1 MRLHLWHRIML
12 LLITPILAASV
23 IVFFEFQNLST
34 IYNKISVIEIID
46 DINLTILEL
55 RRYEKNILLFNEE
68 QNVRLFNEHF
78 AALKNNI
85 KRMESE
91 IVSDISK
98 LQFRT
103 LQENID
109 HYDRH
114 VGTLISCVREE
125 QRIIEAI
132 RPLGR
137 AIEENAPDTKL
148 AIDLRRYEK
157 NYIIY
162 KEAAAVHNVHSLSKK
177 IVSRNPA
184 LNDPVARYLEVFR
197 KMVGNEQKKEAS
209 SDSIRHYGREL
220 QQTAAELSKKKRA
233 DINEI
238 IAQAKKAFIASFL
251 LLVVATAVA
260 GYIISTRIL
269 RTVRNVSS
277 AVRNMSKGDFTYIL
291 DASAPKEI
299 IAFNRDFNCTV
310 RKLEEAKVELDLT
323 MGKLEDTNRA
333 LVERQEE
340 LLERRKLT
348 AMRLLA
354 SEIAHEVSNP
364 LSSVIIYLGMF
375 QESLSAGD
383 PKKADL
389 SFMLNESMRCQ
400 ALLRELV
407 DFARKEPLHLKEV
420 GPAKIIEDALDSARK
435 QNNGKQ
441 VLVTE
446 ALQALPAKAV
456 LDPVLMYQVFF
467 NLLMNA
473 YQHTSDGDSIEVQG
487 STLDAAMHIQ
497 VRDTGTGIPEDI
509 LPSIFDPFF
518 STRKESGG
526 SGLGLAITK
535 KIIERHQGTIQVTS
549 RAGEGTVFQIVLPL
563 RQAGGAW

>member
-1 MRLHLWHRIML
+1 ML

-23 IVFFEFQNLST
+23 IVFFEFRNLST

-68 QNVRLFNEHF
+68 QNIRLFHEHV
-78 AALKNNI
+78 AALRKGI

-91 IVSDISK
+91 IISDISK
-98 LQFRT
+98 AQYRT

-109 HYDRH
+109 HYDKH
-114 VGTLISCVREE
+114 VAMLIACVKEE

-137 AIEENAPDTKL
+137 AIENIPDAKL
-148 AIDLRRYEK
+148 ALDLRRYEK

-162 KEAAAVHNVHSLSKK
+162 KEAAAVHNVYSLSKK
-177 IVSRNPA
+177 LVAQHPA
-184 LNDPVARYLEVFR
+184 LNGPVASYLGAFR
-197 KMVGNEQKKEAS
+197 KMVSNELAKETS
-209 SDSIRHYGREL
+209 SESIRHYGREI
-220 QQTAAELSKKKRA
+220 QQTAAELSKKKRT

-238 IAQAKKAFIASFL
+238 IAQAKKAFIASFV
-251 LLVVATAVA
+251 LLVGATSVA
-260 GYIISTRIL
+260 GFIISARIL
-269 RTVRNVSS
+269 RTVRNVSN

-310 RKLEEAKVELDLT
+310 RKLEQAKVELDLT
-323 MGKLEDTNRA
+323 LEKLEDTNRA

-364 LSSVIIYLGMF
+364 LSSVIIYLGML
-375 QESLSAGD
+375 QESLSADD

-407 DFARKEPLHLKEV
+407 DFARKEPLHLKEAA
-420 GPAKIIEDALDSARK
+420 PAKIIEDALESARK

-441 VLVTE
+441 VQVKTSLE
-446 ALQALPAKAV
+446 GLPDRAV
-456 LDPVLMYQVFF
+456 IDPVLMYQVFF

-473 YQHTSDGDSIEVQG
+473 YQHTSDTDMIEVQG
-487 STLDAAMHIQ
+487 NTIGTAMHIE
-497 VRDTGTGIPEDI
+497 VRDTGTGISEDI

-535 KIIERHQGTIQVTS
+535 KIIERHRGSIQVTS
-549 RAGEGTVFQIVLPL
+549 RMGEGTVFQIVIPL
-563 RQAGGAW
+563 QKAG

>member
-1 MRLHLWHRIML
+1 ML
-12 LLITPILAASV
+12 LLITPILAASI
-23 IVFFEFQNLST
+23 IVFFEFQNMST

-68 QNVRLFNEHF
+68 QNIMLFHEHF
-78 AALKNNI
+78 AALKKSI

-98 LQFRT
+98 VQYRI
-103 LQENID
+103 LQENLE
-109 HYDRH
+109 HYDKH
-114 VGTLISCVREE
+114 VATLIACVKEE

-137 AIEENAPDTKL
+137 AIEDIPDAKL
-148 AIDLRRYEK
+148 ALDLRRHEK

-162 KEAAAVHNVHSLSKK
+162 KEAAAVQNVYSLSRK
-177 IVSRNPA
+177 IVTQHPA
-184 LNDPVARYLEVFR
+184 LKGPVASYIEAFR
-197 KMVGNEQKKEAS
+197 KMVGNEHAKEVS
-209 SDSIRHYGREL
+209 SERIRHYGREI
-220 QQTAAELSKKKRA
+220 QQTAAELSKKKRT

-238 IAQAKKAFIASFL
+238 IAQARKAFIASFL
-251 LLVVATAVA
+251 LLIGATVVA
-260 GYIISTRIL
+260 GIIISTRIL
-269 RTVRNVSS
+269 RTVRNVSN
-277 AVRNMSKGDFTYIL
+277 AVKSMSKGDFTYIL

-310 RKLEEAKVELDLT
+310 RKLEEAKVELELT

-340 LLERRKLT
+340 LVERRKLT

-364 LSSVIIYLGMF
+364 LSSVIIYLGMLR
-375 QESLSAGD
+375 ESLSADD

-407 DFARKEPLHLKEV
+407 DFARKEPLHLKEAA
-420 GPAKIIEDALDSARK
+420 PAKIIEDALESTRK
-435 QNNGKQ
+435 QNNGKE
-441 VLVTE
+441 VLVKASLE
-446 ALQALPAKAV
+446 GLPDRAV
-456 LDPVLMYQVFF
+456 IDPVLLYQVFF

-487 STLDAAMHIQ
+487 STINAAMHIQ
-497 VRDTGTGIPEDI
+497 VRDTGSGIPEDI

-535 KIIERHQGTIQVTS
+535 KIIERHRGTIQVAS
-549 RAGEGTVFQIVLPL
+549 KIGEGTVFQIVLPL
-563 RQAGGAW
+563 QQAG

>member
-1 MRLHLWHRIML
+1 ML
-12 LLITPILAASV
+12 LLITPILAASI
-23 IVFFEFQNLST
+23 IVFFEFQNMST

-68 QNVRLFNEHF
+68 QNIRLFHEHF
-78 AALKNNI
+78 AALKKSI

-98 LQFRT
+98 VQYRI
-103 LQENID
+103 LQENLE
-109 HYDRH
+109 HYDKH
-114 VGTLISCVREE
+114 VATLIACVKEE

-137 AIEENAPDTKL
+137 AIEDQAPDAKL
-148 AIDLRRYEK
+148 ALDLRRYEK

-162 KEAAAVHNVHSLSKK
+162 KEAAAVQNVYSLSRK
-177 IVSRNPA
+177 IVTQHPA
-184 LNDPVARYLEVFR
+184 LKGPVARYIEAFR
-197 KMVGNEQKKEAS
+197 KMVGNEHAKEVS
-209 SDSIRHYGREL
+209 SERIRHYGREI
-220 QQTAAELSKKKRA
+220 QQTAAELSKKKRT

-238 IAQAKKAFIASFL
+238 IAQARKAFIASFL
-251 LLVVATAVA
+251 LLIGATVVA
-260 GYIISTRIL
+260 GIIISTRIL
-269 RTVRNVSS
+269 RTVRNVSN
-277 AVRNMSKGDFTYIL
+277 AVKSMSKGDFTYIL

-310 RKLEEAKVELDLT
+310 RKLEEAKVELDLP
-323 MGKLEDTNRA
+323 MEKLGDTNRA

-364 LSSVIIYLGMF
+364 LSSVIIYLGMLR
-375 QESLSAGD
+375 ESLPTDD

-407 DFARKEPLHLKEV
+407 DFARKEPLHLKEAA
-420 GPAKIIEDALDSARK
+420 PARIIEDALESARK

-441 VLVTE
+441 VLV
-446 ALQALPAKAV
+446 QASLEGLPDRAV
-456 LDPVLMYQVFF
+456 IDPVLLYQVFF

-473 YQHTSDGDSIEVQG
+473 YQHTSDNDTIEVQG
-487 STLDAAMHIQ
+487 NTIGTAMHIR

-518 STRKESGG
+518 STRKEAGG

-535 KIIERHQGTIQVTS
+535 KIIERHRGSIRVTS
-549 RAGEGTVFQIVLPL
+549 RLGEGTVFQIVLPL
-563 RQAGGAW
+563 QKAG

>member
-1 MRLHLWHRIML
+1 ML

-23 IVFFEFQNLST
+23 IVIFEFQNLST

-68 QNVRLFNEHF
+68 QNIRLFHEHF
-78 AALKNNI
+78 AALRKGI

-98 LQFRT
+98 VQYRT

-109 HYDRH
+109 YYDKH
-114 VGTLISCVREE
+114 VATLIACVIEE
-125 QRIIEAI
+125 KRIIEAI

-137 AIEENAPDTKL
+137 AIEDSPDTKL
-148 AIDLRRYEK
+148 ALDLRRYEK

-162 KEAAAVHNVHSLSKK
+162 KEAAAVNNVYSLSKE
-177 IVSRNPA
+177 IVARHPE
-184 LNDPVARYLEVFR
+184 LYGPVASYLEAFR
-197 KMVGNEQKKEAS
+197 KMVGIEQVKETS
-209 SDSIRHYGREL
+209 SESIRHYGREI
-220 QQTAAELSKKKRA
+220 QQTAAELSKKKRK

-251 LLVVATAVA
+251 LLIGATAVA
-260 GYIISTRIL
+260 GFIISARIL
-269 RTVRNVSS
+269 RTVRNVSN
-277 AVRNMSKGDFTYIL
+277 AVKNMSKGDFTYIL

-299 IAFNRDFNCTV
+299 VAFNKNFNCTV

-364 LSSVIIYLGMF
+364 LSSVIIYLGMLR
-375 QESLSAGD
+375 ESLSADD
-383 PKKADL
+383 PKKSDL

-407 DFARKEPLHLKEV
+407 DFARKEPLHLKEAA
-420 GPAKIIEDALDSARK
+420 PAKIIEDALESTRK
-435 QNNGKQ
+435 QNNGKE
-441 VLVTE
+441 VLVKSSLE
-446 ALQALPAKAV
+446 GLPNRAV
-456 LDPVLMYQVFF
+456 IDPVLMYQVFF

-473 YQHTSDGDSIEVQG
+473 YQHTSDNDTIEVQG
-487 STLDAAMHIQ
+487 NTIGAAMHIW

-509 LPSIFDPFF
+509 VHAIFDPFF
-518 STRKESGG
+518 STRKEAGG

-535 KIIERHQGTIQVTS
+535 KIIERHRGTIRVES
-549 RAGEGTVFQIVLPL
+549 KIGEGTVFQIVLPL
-563 RQAGGAW
+563 QQAG

>member
-1 MRLHLWHRIML
+1 ML
-12 LLITPILAASV
+12 LLITPILASSA
-23 IVFFEFQNLST
+23 IVFFEFQNLRT

-68 QNVRLFNEHF
+68 RNIRLFNEHF
-78 AALKNNI
+78 AALKKSI
-85 KRMESE
+85 QRMESE

-98 LQFRT
+98 IQYRA

-109 HYDRH
+109 HYEKH
-114 VGTLISCVREE
+114 VAKLIACVKEE
-125 QRIIEAI
+125 QRIIEDI

-137 AIEENAPDTKL
+137 AIEDTPDIKL
-148 AIDLRRYEK
+148 ALDLRRYEK

-162 KEAAAVHNVHSLSKK
+162 KEAAAVRNVFSLSNK
-177 IVSRNPA
+177 IVTRYPELSG
-184 LNDPVARYLEVFR
+184 PVTKYLDAFR
-197 KMVGNEQKKEAS
+197 KMLSNEQIKEIS
-209 SDSIRHYGREL
+209 SESIRHYGREI

-238 IAQAKKAFIASFL
+238 ISQAKKAFIASFI
-251 LLVVATAVA
+251 LLVGATVVA
-260 GYIISTRIL
+260 GLIISARIL
-269 RTVRNVSS
+269 RTVRNVSC
-277 AVRNMSKGDFTYIL
+277 AVKNMSRGDFTYIL

-299 IAFNRDFNCTV
+299 VAFNKNFNCTV

-333 LVERQEE
+333 LVEHQEE

-364 LSSVIIYLGMF
+364 LSSVIIYLGML
-375 QESLSAGD
+375 QESLPADD

-407 DFARKEPLHLKEV
+407 DFARKEPLHLKESS
-420 GPAKIIEDALDSARK
+420 PAKIIEDALESARK
-435 QNNGKQ
+435 QNNGNG
-441 VLVTE
+441 VLVKASLE
-446 ALQALPAKAV
+446 DLPGRAV
-456 LDPVLMYQVFF
+456 VDPVLMYQVFF

-473 YQHTSDGDSIEVQG
+473 YQHTSGDDTIEVRG
-487 STLDAAMHIQ
+487 NTIGTAMHIQ
-497 VRDTGTGIPEDI
+497 VRDTGTGISEDI
-509 LPSIFDPFF
+509 LHSIFDPFF
-518 STRKESGG
+518 STRKETGG

-535 KIIERHQGTIQVTS
+535 KIIERHRGSIQVTS
-549 RAGEGTVFQIVLPL
+549 RLGEETVFQIVLPL
-563 RQAGGAW
+563 QQAG

>member
-1 MRLHLWHRIML
+1 ML
-12 LLITPILAASV
+12 LLITPTLAASA
-23 IVFFEFQNLST
+23 IVFFEFQNLRT

-68 QNVRLFNEHF
+68 QNVRLFHDHF
-78 AALKNNI
+78 AALRKGI
-85 KRMESE
+85 QRMENE

-98 LQFRT
+98 VQYRT
-103 LQENID
+103 LQENIEN
-109 HYDRH
+109 YDRH
-114 VGTLISCVREE
+114 VSTLIASVQEE

-137 AIEENAPDTKL
+137 AIEKKTPDVKL
-148 AIDLRRYEK
+148 ALDLRRYEK

-162 KEAAAVHNVHSLSKK
+162 KEAAAVHNVYGLANKLLDQYP
-177 IVSRNPA
+177 V
-184 LNDPVARYLEVFR
+184 LNSPVASYLDAFR
-197 KMVGNEQKKEAS
+197 KMVGNEQVKEAA
-209 SDSIRHYGREL
+209 SDSIRHYGREI
-220 QQTAAELSKKKRA
+220 QRTAAELSKKKRA

-238 IAQAKKAFIASFL
+238 IAKAKKAFIASFL
-251 LLVVATAVA
+251 LLVGATAAA
-260 GYIISTRIL
+260 GYLISTRIL
-269 RTVRNVSS
+269 KTVRNVSN
-277 AVRNMSKGDFTYIL
+277 AVKSMSKGDFTYIL

-299 IAFNRDFNCTV
+299 VAFNRDFNCTV
-310 RKLEEAKVELDLT
+310 RKLEEAKVELELT
-323 MGKLEDTNRA
+323 MEKLEDTNRA

-364 LSSVIIYLGMF
+364 LSSVIIYLGML
-375 QESLSAGD
+375 QESLPAGD

-407 DFARKEPLHLKEV
+407 DFARKEPLHLKEAA
-420 GPAKIIEDALDSARK
+420 PAKIIEDALESTRK

-441 VLVTE
+441 VLVQVSLE
-446 ALQALPAKAV
+446 GLPERAV

-467 NLLMNA
+467 NLFMNA
-473 YQHTSDGDSIEVQG
+473 YQHASDGDSIEVHG
-487 STLDAAMHIQ
+487 STLDGAMHIR
-497 VRDTGTGIPEDI
+497 VRDTGAGIPEDI

-518 STRKESGG
+518 STRKETGG

-535 KIIERHQGTIQVTS
+535 KIIERHRGTIKVAS
-549 RAGEGTVFQIVLPL
+549 KISEGTVFQIVLPL
-563 RQAGGAW
+563 QQAG

>member
-1 MRLHLWHRIML
+1 ML
-12 LLITPILAASV
+12 LLITPTLAASA
-23 IVFFEFQNLST
+23 IVFFEFQNLRT

-68 QNVRLFNEHF
+68 QNVRLFHDHF
-78 AALKNNI
+78 AALRKGI
-85 KRMESE
+85 QRMENE

-98 LQFRT
+98 VQYRT
-103 LQENID
+103 LQENIEN
-109 HYDRH
+109 YDRH
-114 VGTLISCVREE
+114 VSTLIASVQEE

-137 AIEENAPDTKL
+137 AIEKKTPDVKL
-148 AIDLRRYEK
+148 ALDLRRYEK

-162 KEAAAVHNVHSLSKK
+162 KEEAAVHNVFGLSNKL
-177 IVSRNPA
+177 VALYPA
-184 LNDPVARYLEVFR
+184 LKGPVASYLEAFR
-197 KMVGNEQKKEAS
+197 KMISNEQVKNAS
-209 SDSIRHYGREL
+209 SYSIRHYGREI
-220 QQTAAELSKKKRA
+220 QNTAAELSKKKRA

-238 IAQAKKAFIASFL
+238 IAKAKKAFIASFL
-251 LLVVATAVA
+251 LLIGATAVA
-260 GYIISTRIL
+260 GFIISTRIL
-269 RTVRNVSS
+269 RTVRNVSN
-277 AVRNMSKGDFTYIL
+277 AVKSMSKGDFTYIL

-310 RKLEEAKVELDLT
+310 RKLEEAKVELELT

-340 LLERRKLT
+340 LVERRKLT

-364 LSSVIIYLGMF
+364 LSSVIIYLGMLR
-375 QESLSAGD
+375 ESLSADD

-407 DFARKEPLHLKEV
+407 DFARKEPLHLKEAA
-420 GPAKIIEDALDSARK
+420 PAKIIEDALESTRK
-435 QNNGKQ
+435 QNNGKE
-441 VLVTE
+441 VLVKASLE
-446 ALQALPAKAV
+446 GLPDRAV
-456 LDPVLMYQVFF
+456 IDPVLLYQVFF

-487 STLDAAMHIQ
+487 STINAAMHIQ
-497 VRDTGTGIPEDI
+497 VRDTGSGIPEDI

-535 KIIERHQGTIQVTS
+535 KIIERHRGTIQVAS
-549 RAGEGTVFQIVLPL
+549 RIGEGTVFQIVLPL
-563 RQAGGAW
+563 QQAG

>member
-1 MRLHLWHRIML
+1 ML

-23 IVFFEFQNLST
+23 IVFFEFRNLST

-68 QNVRLFNEHF
+68 QNIRLFHEYV
-78 AALKNNI
+78 AALRKGI

-98 LQFRT
+98 VRYRT

-109 HYDRH
+109 HYDKH
-114 VGTLISCVREE
+114 VATLIACVKEE
-125 QRIIEAI
+125 KRIIEAI

-137 AIEENAPDTKL
+137 AIEDKAPDAKL
-148 AIDLRRYEK
+148 ALDLRRHEK

-162 KEAAAVHNVHSLSKK
+162 KEATAVHNVYSLSKK
-177 IVSRNPA
+177 IIGRHPE
-184 LNDPVARYLEVFR
+184 LNDTVASYLDAFR
-197 KMVGNEQKKEAS
+197 KMVSNELAKETS
-209 SDSIRHYGREL
+209 SERIRHYGREI
-220 QQTAAELSKKKRA
+220 QQTAAELSKKKRT
-233 DINEI
+233 DINDI
-238 IAQAKKAFIASFL
+238 IAQARKAFIASFL
-251 LLVVATAVA
+251 LLFGATTVA
-260 GYIISTRIL
+260 GFIISARIL
-269 RTVRNVSS
+269 RTVRNVSN
-277 AVRNMSKGDFTYIL
+277 AVKSMSKGDFTYIL

-310 RKLEEAKVELDLT
+310 RKLEEAKVELELT
-323 MGKLEDTNRA
+323 MEKLEDTNRV

-364 LSSVIIYLGMF
+364 LSSVIIYLGML

-383 PKKADL
+383 PKRADL

-407 DFARKEPLHLKEV
+407 DFARKEPLRLKEAA
-420 GPAKIIEDALDSARK
+420 PAKIIEDALESARK
-435 QNNGKQ
+435 QNNDKRVMVKTSLEG
-441 VLVTE
+441 
-446 ALQALPAKAV
+446 LPDRAV
-456 LDPVLMYQVFF
+456 IDPVLMYQVFF

-473 YQHTSDGDSIEVQG
+473 YQHTSDTDTIEVRG
-487 STLDAAMHIQ
+487 NTIGTAMHIR
-497 VRDTGTGIPEDI
+497 VRDTGTGISGDI

-535 KIIERHQGTIQVTS
+535 KIIERHRGTIQVTS
-549 RAGEGTVFQIVLPL
+549 RLGEETVFQIVLPL
-563 RQAGGAW
+563 QQAG

>member
-1 MRLHLWHRIML
+1 ML

-23 IVFFEFQNLST
+23 IVFFEFRNLST

-68 QNVRLFNEHF
+68 QNIRLFHEYV
-78 AALKNNI
+78 AALRKSI

-98 LQFRT
+98 VQYRT
-103 LQENID
+103 LQENIEN
-109 HYDRH
+109 YDRH
-114 VGTLISCVREE
+114 VSTLIASVQEE

-137 AIEENAPDTKL
+137 AIEKKTPDVKL
-148 AIDLRRYEK
+148 ALDLRRYEK

-162 KEAAAVHNVHSLSKK
+162 KEAAAVQNVYSLSKK
-177 IVSRNPA
+177 IVALYPA
-184 LNDPVARYLEVFR
+184 LNGPVASYLAAFR
-197 KMVGNEQKKEAS
+197 KMVSNELAKETS
-209 SDSIRHYGREL
+209 GESIRHYGREI
-220 QQTAAELSKKKRA
+220 QQTAAELSKKKRT

-238 IAQAKKAFIASFL
+238 IAQARKAFIASFL
-251 LLVVATAVA
+251 LLVGATVVA
-260 GYIISTRIL
+260 GFIISTRIL
-269 RTVRNVSS
+269 RTVRNVSN
-277 AVRNMSKGDFTYIL
+277 AVKSMSKGDFTYIL

-323 MGKLEDTNRA
+323 MEKLGDTNRA

-364 LSSVIIYLGMF
+364 LSSVIIYLGML
-375 QESLSAGD
+375 QESLPADD

-407 DFARKEPLHLKEV
+407 DFARKEPLHLKEAA
-420 GPAKIIEDALDSARK
+420 PARIIEDALESARK

-441 VLVTE
+441 VLV
-446 ALQALPAKAV
+446 QASLEGLPDRAV
-456 LDPVLMYQVFF
+456 IDPVLLYQVFF

-473 YQHTSDGDSIEVQG
+473 YQHTSDNDTIEVQG
-487 STLDAAMHIQ
+487 NTIGTAMHIR

-518 STRKESGG
+518 STRKEAGG

-535 KIIERHQGTIQVTS
+535 KIIERHRGSIQVTS
-549 RAGEGTVFQIVLPL
+549 RLGEGTVFQIVLPL
-563 RQAGGAW
+563 QKAG

>member
-1 MRLHLWHRIML
+1 ML
-12 LLITPILAASV
+12 LLITPILASSV

-68 QNVRLFNEHF
+68 QNIRLFNEHF
-78 AALKNNI
+78 AALRKGI
-85 KRMESE
+85 KRMEGE

-98 LQFRT
+98 VQYRT

-109 HYDRH
+109 HYDKH
-114 VGTLISCVREE
+114 VATLIACVKEE

-137 AIEENAPDTKL
+137 AIEDTPDIKL
-148 AIDLRRYEK
+148 ALDLRRYEK

-162 KEAAAVHNVHSLSKK
+162 KEAAAVQNVYSLSNK
-177 IVSRNPA
+177 IVTRHPELSG
-184 LNDPVARYLEVFR
+184 PVARYLEAFR
-197 KMVGNEQKKEAS
+197 KMLSNEQVKETS
-209 SDSIRHYGREL
+209 SESIRHYGREI
-220 QQTAAELSKKKRA
+220 QQTAAELSKKKRT

-238 IAQAKKAFIASFL
+238 IAQARKAFIASFL
-251 LLVVATAVA
+251 LLFGATAVA
-260 GYIISTRIL
+260 GFIISARIL
-269 RTVRNVSS
+269 RTVRNVST
-277 AVRNMSKGDFTYIL
+277 AVKNMSKGDFTYIL

-299 IAFNRDFNCTV
+299 VAFNKNFNCTV

-364 LSSVIIYLGMF
+364 LSSVIIYLGML
-375 QESLSAGD
+375 QESLSADD

-407 DFARKEPLHLKEV
+407 DFARKEPLHLKEAA
-420 GPAKIIEDALDSARK
+420 PAKIIEDALESTRK
-435 QNNGKQ
+435 QNNGKE
-441 VLVTE
+441 VLVKASLE
-446 ALQALPAKAV
+446 GLPNLAV
-456 LDPVLMYQVFF
+456 IDPVLMYQVFF

-473 YQHTSDGDSIEVQG
+473 YQHTSDNDTIEVQG
-487 STLDAAMHIQ
+487 NTIGTAMHIW

-509 LPSIFDPFF
+509 LHAIFDPFF
-518 STRKESGG
+518 STRKEAGG

-535 KIIERHQGTIQVTS
+535 KIIERHRGTIKVES
-549 RAGEGTVFQIVLPL
+549 KIGEGTVFQIVLPL
-563 RQAGGAW
+563 QQAG

>member
-1 MRLHLWHRIML
+1 ML

-23 IVFFEFQNLST
+23 IVFFEFRNLST

-68 QNVRLFNEHF
+68 QNIRLFHEHV
-78 AALKNNI
+78 AVLRKGI

-91 IVSDISK
+91 IISDISK
-98 LQFRT
+98 VQYRT

-109 HYDRH
+109 HYDKH
-114 VGTLISCVREE
+114 VATLIACVKEE
-125 QRIIEAI
+125 KRIIDAI

-137 AIEENAPDTKL
+137 AIEDKAPDAKL
-148 AIDLRRYEK
+148 AFDLRRYEK

-162 KEAAAVHNVHSLSKK
+162 KEAAAVHNVYSLSKK
-177 IVSRNPA
+177 IVARHPA
-184 LNDPVARYLEVFR
+184 LNGPLASYLEAFR
-197 KMVGNEQKKEAS
+197 KMVGNEQAKETS
-209 SDSIRHYGREL
+209 SESIRHYGREI
-220 QQTAAELSKKKRA
+220 QQTAAELSKKKRT

-238 IAQAKKAFIASFL
+238 IAQAKKAFFASFL
-251 LLVVATAVA
+251 LLFGATAVA
-260 GYIISTRIL
+260 GFIISTRIL
-269 RTVRNVSS
+269 RTVRNVSN
-277 AVRNMSKGDFTYIL
+277 AVKSMSKGDFTYIL

-323 MGKLEDTNRA
+323 MGKLEDTNRV

-364 LSSVIIYLGMF
+364 LSSVIIYLGML
-375 QESLSAGD
+375 QESLSADD

-407 DFARKEPLHLKEV
+407 DFARKEPLNLKEAV
-420 GPAKIIEDALDSARK
+420 PAKIIEDALESTRK
-435 QNNGKQ
+435 QNSGKQ
-441 VLVTE
+441 VLVKSS
-446 ALQALPAKAV
+446 LGGLPDRAV
-456 LDPVLMYQVFF
+456 IDPVLMYQVFF

-473 YQHTSDGDSIEVQG
+473 YQHTSDTDTIEVQG
-487 STLDAAMHIQ
+487 NTVGAAMHIR

-535 KIIERHQGTIQVTS
+535 KIIERHRGTIQVTS
-549 RAGEGTVFQIVLPL
+549 RLDEETVFQIVLPL
-563 RQAGGAW
+563 QQAG